1 MEFRVGTDVILRKN
15 KNFSIKKEGYIYQ
28 WIYKIEISL

>member
-1 MEFRVGTDVILRKN
+1 MTFWEKK

-28 WIYKIEISL
+28 LIYKIEISL